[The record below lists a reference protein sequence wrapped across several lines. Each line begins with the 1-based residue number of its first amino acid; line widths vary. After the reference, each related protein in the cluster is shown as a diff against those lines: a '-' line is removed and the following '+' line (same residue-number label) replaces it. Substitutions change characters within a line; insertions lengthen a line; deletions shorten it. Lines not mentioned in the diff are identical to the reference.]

1 MKKTII
7 IAIVALLGLSSCK
20 KQNDGIYV
28 PIPPPV
34 VVPLD
39 TNYNTVGVSYSCPT
53 GSTMT
58 YFINGNVVNA
68 PNNRIE
74 VLRGGIFKLI
84 LVKPYTDNSKQLSF
98 TLEAKSNKTSQ
109 VIEYK
114 QDHCYNCDT
123 LTYIVQL

>member
-20 KQNDGIYV
+20 KENV
-28 PIPPPV
+28 APV
-34 VVPLD
+34 EGPDRSIRWLD
-39 TNYNTVGVSYSCPT
+39 TNYNTVGVSYSCPS

-58 YFINGNVVNA
+58 YFINGNVVSA

-74 VLRGGIFKLI
+74 VLRGGIFKLM